1 MFRRLPWGWTLATA
15 IIYSIAMGYLES
27 AVVIYLRAIYYPYG
41 FNFPLAP
48 IDQTIAITE
57 LGREAATIIML
68 LSIAILAGKTVIQK
82 FAYFLLCFAI
92 WDIFYYL
99 FLYLMVSWPESL
111 MTWDILF
118 LLPLPWVGPVI
129 APVIISLTMILL
141 GLIIIIGE
149 ENSKPL
155 RIKAIGWVGLTIGS
169 VVIIL
174 SFMDDYYN
182 YLIGKISSTDI
193 MRLLNDQALYE
204 ELFSF
209 IPFRFN
215 WLLFIAGEFILLL
228 TIVFISMSRKSKST
242 SKPI

>member
-1 MFRRLPWGWTLATA
+1 MFKRPPWGWTLVTA

-57 LGREAATIIML
+57 MGREAATIIML
-68 LSIAILAGKTVIQK
+68 FSIAILAGKTVIQK

-99 FLYLMVSWPESL
+99 FLFLIVGWPDSL

-141 GLIIIIGE
+141 GLILIIGE
-149 ENSKPL
+149 ENSKPV
-155 RIKAIGWVGLTIGS
+155 RIKATAWIGLIIGS

-174 SFMDDYYN
+174 SFMNDYYN
-182 YLIGKISSTDI
+182 YLHGKISSSDI
-193 MRLLNDQALYE
+193 MLLLNDQALYE
-204 ELFSF
+204 ELFRF
-209 IPFRFN
+209 VPFKFN
-215 WLLFIAGEFILLL
+215 WLLFITGEFILLL
-228 TIVFISMSRKSKST
+228 TIVLISMSRKSK
-242 SKPI
+242 KAELDC